1 MLQNHD
7 VDPGCP
13 VTDVLSCQLESPGEN
28 RQRRGW
34 LGESVGSICLGPI
47 WIVVSTPDQI
57 IP

>member
-13 VTDVLSCQLESPGEN
+13 VTDVLSCQLESPGKIA
-28 RQRRGW
+28 RGGW
-34 LGESVGSICLGPI
+34 LGESVGSVFLCPI
-47 WIVVSTPDQI
+47 WIIVSTPDQI

>member
-7 VDPGCP
+7 VDPGVP
-13 VTDVLSCQLESPGEN
+13 VTDVLSCQLRKN
-28 RQRRGW
+28 RERGGW
-34 LGESVGSICLGPI
+34 LGESVGSVFLRPI